1 MDRKRL
7 IMGLIVIIAI
17 PLYVWIAYYEI
28 PGKARIGEEKLQQ
41 DPMKHDFE
49 KVLEFESNYM
59 GDASN
64 TSALFQLLPLNEY
77 KGSIEMDPD
86 RFSLVVHY
94 QASIAELGEKAEQ
107 AFLYNTTAA
116 FIMLKNLEVVELRFL
131 DDSYKVHRENVEK
144 WFGEEFGTL
153 IEPDVFKEKVQK
165 PLGEPG
171 IDEWLKAY
179 MKEE

>member
-1 MDRKRL
+1 
-7 IMGLIVIIAI
+7 MGLIVIIAI

-41 DPMKHDFE
+41 DPLKHNFE
-49 KVLEFESNYM
+49 NVLEFESKYM

-64 TSALFQLLPLNEY
+64 TSAFFQLLPLNEY

-86 RFSLVVHY
+86 RFSLIVHY
-94 QASIAELGEKAEQ
+94 EASISDLGEKAEQ

-116 FIMLKNLEVVELRFL
+116 FLMLENLKTVELQFH
-131 DDSYKVHRENVEK
+131 DDSYKVNRENVEK
-144 WFGEEFGTL
+144 WFGEEFETL
-153 IEPDVFKEKVQK
+153 IDPDVFKEKVQK

-179 MKEE
+179 RQIVE